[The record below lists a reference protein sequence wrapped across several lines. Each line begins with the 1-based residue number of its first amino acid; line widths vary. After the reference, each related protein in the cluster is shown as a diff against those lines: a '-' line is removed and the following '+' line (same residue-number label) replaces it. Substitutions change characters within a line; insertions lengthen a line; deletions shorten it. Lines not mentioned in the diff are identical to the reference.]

1 MLRVRFSNLA
11 LADLEGIAAY
21 IGKDSEAAVRR
32 VILRIEEVCRK
43 LGEVPGMGRVS
54 EVPPARK
61 LTVPPWRYKIIYEID
76 EAQGEVMI
84 LRVYH
89 GARDLP
95 Y

>member
-11 LADLEGIAAY
+11 LADLEEIAAY
-21 IGKDSEAAVRR
+21 IAKDSPAAARR
-32 VILRIEEVCRK
+32 VINRIEEVCFK
-43 LGEVPGMGRVS
+43 LGEIPGMGRVS

-76 EAQGEVMI
+76 EVKGEVMI

-89 GARDLP
+89 GGRDLP

>member
-1 MLRVRFSNLA
+1 MRVRFTELA
-11 LADLEGIAAY
+11 LADLQDIAVY
-21 IGKDSEAAVRR
+21 IGRDSEAAARR
-32 VILRIEEVCRK
+32 VINRLEEVCRK

-61 LTVPPWRYKIIYEID
+61 LTVPPWRYKIIYQVD
-76 EAQGEVMI
+76 EAAREVVI

-89 GARDLP
+89 GARNLS

>member
-1 MLRVRFSNLA
+1 MLRVRYSLLA
-11 LADLEGIAAY
+11 LADLDAIATY
-21 IGKDSEAAVRR
+21 IAEDSPEAAKR
-32 VILRIEEVCRK
+32 VVLRIEEVCLK
-43 LGEVPGMGRVS
+43 LGAMPGMGRVS

-61 LTVPPWRYKIIYEID
+61 FVVSPWRYKIIYEID
-76 EAQGEVMI
+76 ETAGDLII